1 MSVTGHEGLGGPG
14 SERAG
19 LGDECMLEVMSRDT
33 RSPVG
38 EALAWASRLMAV
50 GFVMFLPA
58 VGGGWA
64 DARLGTSWLAPV
76 GLVLGFGL
84 GLTWLVRLTS
94 GLKRRNQ

>member
-1 MSVTGHEGLGGPG
+1 MTAREGLGGPG

-19 LGDECMLEVMSRDT
+19 CGGEGMLEGMSRDT

-84 GLTWLVRLTS
+84 GLTWLVRLTADR
-94 GLKRRNQ
+94 KRRNQ

>member
-1 MSVTGHEGLGGPG
+1 
-14 SERAG
+14 
-19 LGDECMLEVMSRDT
+19 MLRPMSRGT
-33 RSPVG
+33 NSPVG
-38 EALAWASRLMAV
+38 DAIGWASRLMAV

-84 GLTWLVRLTS
+84 GLTWLVRLAAA
-94 GLKRRNQ
+94 RRRS

>member
-1 MSVTGHEGLGGPG
+1 
-14 SERAG
+14 
-19 LGDECMLEVMSRDT
+19 
-33 RSPVG
+33 
-38 EALAWASRLMAV
+38 MAV

-84 GLTWLVRLTS
+84 GLTWLVRLTADR
-94 GLKRRNQ
+94 KRRNQ

>member
-1 MSVTGHEGLGGPG
+1 MTAHEGLGGPG
-14 SERAG
+14 SERASCG
-19 LGDECMLEVMSRDT
+19 GEGMLEGMSRDT

-84 GLTWLVRLTS
+84 GLTWLVRLTADR
-94 GLKRRNQ
+94 KRRNQ